1 MKDFFS
7 RHGGRLFRRR
17 RRLFRLLLGGLRGGL
32 LGLLG
37 PGIGLLLLGMGPCGD
52 ELGRYVLVVAVEEG
66 VLGGE
71 LLSLFLS
78 ELNSFLDLDPL
89 CPPLSLSP
97 SLPLSLSLS
106 LTRSPG
112 CVSWRLACASARYAR
127 QANEILSGSLMR
139 TSREAIFSSWPAAN
153 ARLET
158 VSRSLRWWAGK
169 TLGSRLFERERERE
183 RDVGGRGERGRK
195 RRRACARERVSNTPV
210 RPPLSS
216 PAAFF
221 PPRRCSDL
229 LALFASLSAFPSPSL
244 PLSPSILSL
253 LERKYSRVRVVVL
266 DDLAELF
273 LRVLHRLS
281 FFFSI
286 FEGFVFRF
294 FGYVPSE
301 ARKEEL
307 RQKKRARGQL
317 PRERAPFGRRWWPT
331 LLWRRWREEARVT
344 GKRSKSDK

>member
-37 PGIGLLLLGMGPCGD
+37 PDIGLLLLGMGPRGD

-71 LLSLFLS
+71 LVSLFLS

-97 SLPLSLSLS
+97 SLPLSLSL
-106 LTRSPG
+106 TRSPG
-112 CVSWRLACASARYAR
+112 CVSWRFACASARYAR

-183 RDVGGRGERGRK
+183 MEGGGGREGGRGGER
-195 RRRACARERVSNTPV
+195 A
-210 RPPLSS
+210 
-216 PAAFF
+216 
-221 PPRRCSDL
+221 
-229 LALFASLSAFPSPSL
+229 
-244 PLSPSILSL
+244 
-253 LERKYSRVRVVVL
+253 
-266 DDLAELF
+266 
-273 LRVLHRLS
+273 H
-281 FFFSI
+281 
-286 FEGFVFRF
+286 
-294 FGYVPSE
+294 
-301 ARKEEL
+301 
-307 RQKKRARGQL
+307 ARG
-317 PRERAPFGRRWWPT
+317 
-331 LLWRRWREEARVT
+331 
-344 GKRSKSDK
+344 

>member
-17 RRLFRLLLGGLRGGL
+17 RCLFRLLLGGLRGGL

-37 PGIGLLLLGMGPCGD
+37 PGIGLLLLDMGPGGD

-71 LLSLFLS
+71 LVSLFLS

-97 SLPLSLSLS
+97 SLSLSLSLS

-183 RDVGGRGERGRK
+183 RWRGEGGEREEEEESVRTREGEQYTRAPAVVLAGR
-195 RRRACARERVSNTPV
+195 
-210 RPPLSS
+210 L
-216 PAAFF
+216 F
-221 PPRRCSDL
+221 PPPRCCSAL

-244 PLSPSILSL
+244 PLSPSLLSL

-266 DDLAELF
+266 DDHAELF

-281 FFFSI
+281 FFF
-286 FEGFVFRF
+286 FNFRGFRF
-294 FGYVPSE
+294 SFFW
-301 ARKEEL
+301 L
-307 RQKKRARGQL
+307 RPQ
-317 PRERAPFGRRWWPT
+317 
-331 LLWRRWREEARVT
+331 
-344 GKRSKSDK
+344 

>member
-37 PGIGLLLLGMGPCGD
+37 PGIGLLLLDMGPGGD

-71 LLSLFLS
+71 LVSLFLS

-106 LTRSPG
+106 PEAPGACPGASPALPRGTRGRRTRSCRG
-112 CVSWRLACASARYAR
+112 RSYAR
-127 QANEILSGSLMR
+127 AVRPSSPRGPRR
-139 TSREAIFSSWPAAN
+139 TR
-153 ARLET
+153 
-158 VSRSLRWWAGK
+158 
-169 TLGSRLFERERERE
+169 GSRLSPGACAGGPGRPWGRGFLRERERERE
-183 RDVGGRGERGRK
+183 RDGGGRGERGRK

-221 PPRRCSDL
+221 PPPL
-229 LALFASLSAFPSPSL
+229 LLRPPRSLRFSLRFPFSLSPSL
-244 PLSPSILSL
+244 SISSLSSRTKILTG
-253 LERKYSRVRVVVL
+253 SRCSTR
-266 DDLAELF
+266 
-273 LRVLHRLS
+273 
-281 FFFSI
+281 
-286 FEGFVFRF
+286 
-294 FGYVPSE
+294 
-301 ARKEEL
+301 
-307 RQKKRARGQL
+307 
-317 PRERAPFGRRWWPT
+317 
-331 LLWRRWREEARVT
+331 
-344 GKRSKSDK
+344 

>member
-17 RRLFRLLLGGLRGGL
+17 RCLFRLLLGGLRGGL

-37 PGIGLLLLGMGPCGD
+37 PGIGLLLLDMGPGGD

-71 LLSLFLS
+71 LVSLFLS

-97 SLPLSLSLS
+97 SLSLSLSLS

-183 RDVGGRGERGRK
+183 KIGR
-195 RRRACARERVSNTPV
+195 AHV
-210 RPPLSS
+210 
-216 PAAFF
+216 
-221 PPRRCSDL
+221 
-229 LALFASLSAFPSPSL
+229 
-244 PLSPSILSL
+244 
-253 LERKYSRVRVVVL
+253 
-266 DDLAELF
+266 
-273 LRVLHRLS
+273 
-281 FFFSI
+281 
-286 FEGFVFRF
+286 
-294 FGYVPSE
+294 
-301 ARKEEL
+301 
-307 RQKKRARGQL
+307 
-317 PRERAPFGRRWWPT
+317 
-331 LLWRRWREEARVT
+331 
-344 GKRSKSDK
+344 